1 MSLPGHSINREMP
14 LHPATRGIGRRLSG
28 VELRPSLLD
37 SLQSEHKEFP
47 ILDRLA
53 ADVLKLR
60 RSMAL
65 FAGSALCVSFAAEVQ
80 PKPPSQ
86 HRRRDSKTE
95 RPGHLALKM
104 QSGNRA
110 HARRVA
116 GRRKPVRS

>member
-1 MSLPGHSINREMP
+1 MSLSGHSINREMP

-37 SLQSEHKEFP
+37 SLQSEHKESIPFP

-65 FAGSALCVSFAAEVQ
+65 FAGSALGVSFAAEAQ
-80 PKPPSQ
+80 PKPVPAP
-86 HRRRDSKTE
+86 T
-95 RPGHLALKM
+95 
-104 QSGNRA
+104 
-110 HARRVA
+110 A
-116 GRRKPVRS
+116 GF